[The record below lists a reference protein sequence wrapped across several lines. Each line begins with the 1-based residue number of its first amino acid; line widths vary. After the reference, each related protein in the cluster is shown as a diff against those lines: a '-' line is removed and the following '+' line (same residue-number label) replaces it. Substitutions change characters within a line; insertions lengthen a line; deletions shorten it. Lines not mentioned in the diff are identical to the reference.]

1 MPQRQAKR
9 RNVSGYFAKNEKTA
23 MKKIFLILII
33 LNFSCSKDKFHKEYY
48 SNGNLA
54 LKITLDD
61 KGVRNGPYEEYYESG
76 ELKVTGQLLN
86 GEVKDSVFVYYPNG
100 KIREKG
106 FFKNGHRQNWQ
117 EIYNEKNKL
126 LRREEYYE
134 LRDSAYLNQV
144 IVYKANGKI
153 DHTKSSFFKLNIPDT
168 IKLGKNK
175 LTLNYYDNTTKS
187 DYNFLNVIIEN
198 QYSEKEIKNDTF
210 TDGTRNPFFGVYAY
224 KEGKLLIKGKIEE
237 KILKERLIGKDSAEL
252 EITDLY
258 KYFEKEVYVKGKSN
272 KK

>member
-1 MPQRQAKR
+1 MKPPT
-9 RNVSGYFAKNEKTA
+9 KNDEKTE
-23 MKKIFLILII
+23 MKKILVLFVFINL
-33 LNFSCSKDKFHKEYY
+33 SCSKDRFYKEYY

-54 LKITLDD
+54 LKIALDD
-61 KGVRNGPYEEYYESG
+61 NGVKNGPFEEYYESG
-76 ELKVTGQLLN
+76 ELRATGQYFN
-86 GEVKDSVFVYYPNG
+86 GQVEDSVFGYYQNG

-117 EIYNEKNKL
+117 EIYNGKNKL

-134 LRDSAYLNQV
+134 LRDSVYLNQV
-144 IVYKANGKI
+144 IIYKANGKI
-153 DHTKSSFFKLNIPDT
+153 DYTKSSFFKLNIPDT

-175 LTLNYYDNTTKS
+175 LTLNYYDNTTKN

-198 QYSEKEIKNDTF
+198 QYSEREIKNDTF

-224 KEGKLLIKGKIEE
+224 KEGKLLIKGKIEK

-258 KYFEKEVYVKGKSN
+258 KYFEKEVYVKGKQTKN
-272 KK
+272 KNSH